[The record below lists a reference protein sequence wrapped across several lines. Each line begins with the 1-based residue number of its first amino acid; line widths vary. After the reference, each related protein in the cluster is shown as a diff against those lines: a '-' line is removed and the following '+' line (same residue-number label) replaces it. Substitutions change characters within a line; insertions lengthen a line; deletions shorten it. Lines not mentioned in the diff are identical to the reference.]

1 MTTNQMAILVNV
13 LWLSLK
19 CTNIY
24 NYIVHMTFNHSFN
37 LQNYFQI
44 DFNQKIVSFPVKLL
58 WWQLKQF
65 FFMVKGIVIKLW
77 QIQQGLIG
85 WKLHYQGPYWFMN
98 KSFIIF
104 SKQNK
109 TIATLRIDPP
119 VAVIFNQSHIRCSQ
133 IFEAIPE
140 DFIIILGHDLFRNIF
155 WKINIYPFKLT
166 YDIIITFYL
175 YVGYKTIKYNII
187 LDASVYPIDIHCLN
201 NENIYTFCFSF
212 WNGQQISRPFSD
224 FYPFFWVN
232 TIFLWYAGQCFW
244 LYFCFVRTNFSVFFD
259 SAFHVTLTFF
269 V

>member
-1 MTTNQMAILVNV
+1 M
-13 LWLSLK
+13 
-19 CTNIY
+19 CTW
-24 NYIVHMTFNHSFN
+24 H
-37 LQNYFQI
+37 
-44 DFNQKIVSFPVKLL
+44 
-58 WWQLKQF
+58 
-65 FFMVKGIVIKLW
+65 
-77 QIQQGLIG
+77 LIIH
-85 WKLHYQGPYWFMN
+85 LICR
-98 KSFIIF
+98 IIF
-104 SKQNK
+104 KLILIKKLFLFRWSCFDDNSNNFFYGLRDCHQIMANSTGFDWLKITLSRSLLVHEQIFHHFLIFTKQNK
-109 TIATLRIDPP
+109 TIVTLRIDPP

-232 TIFLWYAGQCFW
+232 TIFQWYAGQCFW